1 MKLLDFYQRPVVAA
15 LAFILALSL
24 YSCDDHRV
32 PPTAPSLPDRVFYA
46 LSDNNQLHEINVRNT
61 GAPLRSFAVTGL
73 EQGDMLKGI
82 DFRPATGQLYAISS
96 MNNLYQVNVKSGD
109 QEGKATRIGT
119 GPIATTL
126 NGHIGFDFNPTVDRI
141 RVVTSSTQNLRLHP
155 ETGAIVPGD
164 MALNGY
170 PNPMIGAVA
179 YTNSRAGVTAAP
191 AGAGT
196 TLYDIDPSTDML
208 YIQNPP
214 NPGGLVPVGPLG
226 LNIQEVGGFDISPD
240 VNASD
245 VYPIASVKFGDKW
258 ELDFVDL
265 ATGELQKLGDFPAN
279 VNVIGI
285 AIPSLPVAYALTDS
299 GMLKIFNPENGME
312 YGTKTIPAIPGVT
325 LEGID
330 IRPVNGKLYALG
342 SNSKIYGIDLGN
354 GTATELVSLKLADNT
369 PVTLSGMHFGV
380 DFNPAAD
387 RLRVVSDNG
396 QNLRINVNDGVT
408 IVDGALKIGMGGPT
422 PFVTAVAYTNSYPG
436 VVAANTALFDIDSQS
451 NTLYR
456 QTPPNDGILIDPKSL
471 GVDVAPGIGFD
482 IGNVSGK
489 GYGLFTVAG
498 TTSFYTINL
507 ATGATTHQ
515 FPFSGP
521 VKGLA
526 VGFGL

>member
-1 MKLLDFYQRPVVAA
+1 MKLLDFRLRPVVAA
-15 LAFILALSL
+15 LAFILSLSM
-24 YSCDDHRV
+24 YACDDHRV
-32 PPTAPSLPDRVFYA
+32 PPTGPSLPDRVFYA
-46 LSDNNQLHEINVRNT
+46 LSDNNQLHEINIRNT
-61 GAPLRSFAVTGL
+61 SAPLRSFAITGL

-119 GPIATTL
+119 APIAATL
-126 NGHIGFDFNPTVDRI
+126 SGHVGFDFNPTVDRI
-141 RVVTSSTQNLRLHP
+141 RVVTTSAQNLRLHP

-164 MALNGY
+164 SPLNGY
-170 PNPMIGAVA
+170 ANPMVGAVA
-179 YTNSRAGVTAAP
+179 YTNSRAGVIAAP

-196 TLYDIDPSTDML
+196 TLYDIDASTDML

-240 VNASD
+240 VNPSD

-258 ELDFVDL
+258 ELDYIDL
-265 ATGELQKLGDFPAN
+265 ATGKLQKLGDFPAS

-285 AIPSLPVAYALTDS
+285 AIPPLPVAYALTDN

-325 LEGID
+325 LQGID
-330 IRPVNGKLYALG
+330 IRPANGRLYALG
-342 SNSKIYGIDLGN
+342 DNSKIYGIDLGN
-354 GTATELVSLKLADNT
+354 GTANELGSLKLADNT
-369 PVTLSGMHFGV
+369 PVMLSGTYFGV
-380 DFNPAAD
+380 DFNPVAD

-408 IVDGALKIGMGGPT
+408 TVDQPLKIGMAGPT
-422 PFVTAVAYTNSYPG
+422 PYITAVAYTNSFPG
-436 VVAANTALFDIDSQS
+436 TTATMLFDIDSQS
-451 NTLYR
+451 NTLYL
-456 QTPPNDGILIDPKSL
+456 QTPPNNGVQTDPKPL
-471 GVDVAPGIGFD
+471 GIDVNPGIGFD

-489 GYGLFTVAG
+489 GYAIFTVG
-498 TTSFYTINL
+498 GNTSFYTIDL
-507 ATGATTHQ
+507 ATGATTHR
-515 FPFSGP
+515 FPYSGP

>member
-1 MKLLDFYQRPVVAA
+1 MKLLDFCPRPVVTA
-15 LAFILALSL
+15 LAFILLLSM

-32 PPTAPSLPDRVFYA
+32 PPAGPSLPDRIFYA
-46 LSDNNQLHEINVRNT
+46 LSDNNQLHEINIRNT
-61 GAPLRSFAVTGL
+61 AAPLRSFAITGL

-96 MNNLYQVNVKSGD
+96 MNNLYQVNTKSGD
-109 QEGKATRIGT
+109 QEGKATRIGSA
-119 GPIATTL
+119 PIAAVL
-126 NGHIGFDFNPTVDRI
+126 NGHVGFDFNPTVDRI
-141 RVVTSSTQNLRLHP
+141 RVVTTSAQNLRLHP

-164 MALNGY
+164 SPLNGY
-170 PNPMIGAVA
+170 ANPMIGAVA

-191 AGAGT
+191 GGAGT
-196 TLYDIDPSTDML
+196 TLYDIDPNTDML

-226 LNIQEVGGFDISPD
+226 LNIQEIGGFDISPD
-240 VNASD
+240 VSPSD

-265 ATGELQKLGDFPAN
+265 ATGKLQKLGDFPTN
-279 VNVIGI
+279 VNITGI
-285 AIPSLPVAYALTDS
+285 AIPPLPVAYALTDS

-312 YGTKTIPAIPGVT
+312 YGTKAIPAIPGVT
-325 LEGID
+325 LQGID
-330 IRPVNGKLYALG
+330 IRPANGRLYALG
-342 SNSKIYGIDLGN
+342 DNSKIYGIDLGS
-354 GTATELVSLKLADNT
+354 GAITELASLKLADNT
-369 PVTLSGMHFGV
+369 PVMLSGTYFGV
-380 DFNPAAD
+380 DFNPVAD

-408 IVDGALKIGMGGPT
+408 IVDQPLKIGMAGPT
-422 PFVTAVAYTNSYPG
+422 PFITAVAYTNSYPG
-436 VVAANTALFDIDSQS
+436 TTATTLFDIDSQS
-451 NTLYR
+451 NTLYI
-456 QTPPNDGILIDPKSL
+456 QTPPNNGVQTDPKPL
-471 GVDVAPGIGFD
+471 GIDVAPGIGFD

-498 TTSFYTINL
+498 TTSFYTIDL
-507 ATGATTHQ
+507 SSGATTHK

>member
-1 MKLLDFYQRPVVAA
+1 MKLLDFCPRPVVTA
-15 LAFILALSL
+15 LAFILVLSM

-32 PPTAPSLPDRVFYA
+32 PPAGPSLPDRIFYA
-46 LSDNNQLHEINVRNT
+46 LSDNNQLHEINIRNT
-61 GAPLRSFAVTGL
+61 AAPLRSFAVTGL

-96 MNNLYQVNVKSGD
+96 MNNLYQVNTKSSD
-109 QEGKATRIGT
+109 QEGKATRIGNA
-119 GPIATTL
+119 PIAAVL
-126 NGHIGFDFNPTVDRI
+126 NGHVGFDFNPTVDRI
-141 RVVTSSTQNLRLHP
+141 RVVTTSAQNLRLHP

-164 MALNGY
+164 SPLNGY
-170 PNPMIGAVA
+170 ANPMIGAVA

-191 AGAGT
+191 GSAGT
-196 TLYDIDPSTDML
+196 TLYDIDPNTDML

-214 NPGGLVPVGPLG
+214 NPGGLVPVGSLG
-226 LNIQEVGGFDISPD
+226 LNIQEIGGFDISPD
-240 VNASD
+240 VSPSD

-265 ATGELQKLGDFPAN
+265 ATGKLQKLGDFPAN
-279 VNVIGI
+279 VNVTGI
-285 AIPSLPVAYALTDS
+285 AIPPLPVAYALTDN

-312 YGTKTIPAIPGVT
+312 YGTKAIPAIPGVT
-325 LEGID
+325 LQGID
-330 IRPVNGKLYALG
+330 IRPANGRLYALG
-342 SNSKIYGIDLGN
+342 DNSKIYGIDLGS
-354 GTATELVSLKLADNT
+354 GATTELASLKLADNT
-369 PVTLSGMHFGV
+369 PVMLSGTYFGV
-380 DFNPAAD
+380 DFNPVAD

-408 IVDGALKIGMGGPT
+408 IVDQPLKIGMAGPT
-422 PFVTAVAYTNSYPG
+422 PFITAVAYTNSYPG
-436 VVAANTALFDIDSQS
+436 TTATTLFDIDSQS
-451 NTLYR
+451 NTLYI
-456 QTPPNDGILIDPKSL
+456 QTPPNNGVQTDPKSL
-471 GVDVAPGIGFD
+471 GIDVNPGIGFD

-498 TTSFYTINL
+498 TTSFYTIDL
-507 ATGATTHQ
+507 PSGATTHK

>member
-1 MKLLDFYQRPVVAA
+1 MKLLDFCPRPVVTA
-15 LAFILALSL
+15 LAFILLLSM

-32 PPTAPSLPDRVFYA
+32 PPAGPSLPDRIFYA
-46 LSDNNQLHEINVRNT
+46 LSDNNQLHEINIRNT
-61 GAPLRSFAVTGL
+61 AAPLRSFAITGL

-96 MNNLYQVNVKSGD
+96 MNNLYQVNTKSGD
-109 QEGKATRIGT
+109 QEGKATRIGSA
-119 GPIATTL
+119 PIAAVL
-126 NGHIGFDFNPTVDRI
+126 NGHVGFDFNPTVDRI
-141 RVVTSSTQNLRLHP
+141 RVVTTSAQNLRLHP

-164 MALNGY
+164 SPLNGY
-170 PNPMIGAVA
+170 ANPMIGAVA

-191 AGAGT
+191 GGAGT
-196 TLYDIDPSTDML
+196 TLYDIDPNTDML

-214 NPGGLVPVGPLG
+214 NPGGLIPVGPLG
-226 LNIQEVGGFDISPD
+226 LNIQEIGGFDISPD
-240 VNASD
+240 VSPSD

-265 ATGELQKLGDFPAN
+265 ATGKLQKLGDFPTN
-279 VNVIGI
+279 VNITGI
-285 AIPSLPVAYALTDS
+285 AIPPLPVAYALTDS

-312 YGTKTIPAIPGVT
+312 YGTKAIPAIPGVT
-325 LEGID
+325 LQGID
-330 IRPVNGKLYALG
+330 IRPANGRLYALG
-342 SNSKIYGIDLGN
+342 DNSKIYGIDLGS
-354 GTATELVSLKLADNT
+354 GATTELASLKLADNT
-369 PVTLSGMHFGV
+369 PVMLSGTYFGV
-380 DFNPAAD
+380 DFNPVAD

-408 IVDGALKIGMGGPT
+408 IVDQPLKIGMAGPT
-422 PFVTAVAYTNSYPG
+422 PFITAVAYTNSYPG
-436 VVAANTALFDIDSQS
+436 TTATTLFDIDSQS
-451 NTLYR
+451 NTLYI
-456 QTPPNDGILIDPKSL
+456 QTPPNNGVQTDPKPL
-471 GVDVAPGIGFD
+471 GIDVAPGIGFD

-498 TTSFYTINL
+498 TTSFYAIDL
-507 ATGATTHQ
+507 SSGATTHK